1 MIFYGHFRDR
11 NFRRTFFFSL
21 YEFILK
27 DVNKSKK
34 VKWSLYSR
42 GKKKENKKKN
52 IQIGT

>member
-1 MIFYGHFRDR
+1 MAIFVTAIFGGR
-11 NFRRTFFFSL
+11 FFSL

-34 VKWSLYSR
+34 VKRSLYSK